1 MKKKQNVSS
10 TSSIMNNN
18 FIDNTS
24 PQHKRKLSKAL
35 TPSFNATSPK
45 SEDND
50 FSEQTEQFE
59 DMAKLASS
67 IIEGV
72 QNELNVID
80 CKKCLE
86 EYTELLKEFQ
96 KDIISQIDETQFKD
110 SELEHLIDSNLET
123 IMQFFIELLQNIDL
137 IKTNSVDTLHSCL
150 SQLIQLLSI
159 EFNKRENQM
168 NSNCIVNENNNNG
181 GINVQLSSNGDCN
194 NNTINTINMF
204 NMNIQPFL
212 AKQENFVFLINSLSS
227 SIKRFIKES
236 KQVVNNFNSLS
247 SNVLTLLT
255 KDRVFSSYSS
265 QNWNE
270 TSITIPLL
278 SLPLK

>member
-18 FIDNTS
+18 SIDNTS

-168 NSNCIVNENNNNG
+168 NSNYIV
-181 GINVQLSSNGDCN
+181 
-194 NNTINTINMF
+194 
-204 NMNIQPFL
+204 
-212 AKQENFVFLINSLSS
+212 
-227 SIKRFIKES
+227 R
-236 KQVVNNFNSLS
+236 
-247 SNVLTLLT
+247 
-255 KDRVFSSYSS
+255 
-265 QNWNE
+265 
-270 TSITIPLL
+270 ITIMAV
-278 SLPLK
+278 

>member
-10 TSSIMNNN
+10 SSPMHSNS
-18 FIDNTS
+18 IDNTS
-24 PQHKRKLSKAL
+24 PQHKRKLLKVL

-50 FSEQTEQFE
+50 NSEQTEQFE

-96 KDIISQIDETQFKD
+96 RDIVSQIDETQFKE
-110 SELEHLIDSNLET
+110 SELERLIDSNLET
-123 IMQFFIELLQNIDL
+123 IMQFFIELLQNIDS

-159 EFNKRENQM
+159 EFNKREHQM
-168 NSNCIVNENNNNG
+168 SNNCNSGENSNNG
-181 GINVQLSSNGDCN
+181 GMNVQLTSVGDN
-194 NNTINTINMF
+194 NSINNAINMF

-212 AKQENFVFLINSLSS
+212 AKQENFVFLAYD
-227 SIKRFIKES
+227 K
-236 KQVVNNFNSLS
+236 
-247 SNVLTLLT
+247 
-255 KDRVFSSYSS
+255 Y
-265 QNWNE
+265 
-270 TSITIPLL
+270 
-278 SLPLK
+278 